1 MTWPLN
7 SLDPCTKKKVNLTL
21 DLFLIW
27 IQRYFSKHSVPC
39 LSCQNVNHSLT
50 YGQISAPEGLIS
62 AFIQVKSSF
71 WLFSICVL
79 CEERKVTVKTDVSG
93 HAELISKHTNA
104 LPLNCPTSFT
114 ICTSNLHFK
123 PLFLFIAVSQYQDS
137 PLNPNQES
145 QKTPEKHIFKIKSY
159 LSLTANY

>member
-1 MTWPLN
+1 MR
-7 SLDPCTKKKVNLTL
+7 KVNLTL

-27 IQRYFSKHSVPC
+27 IQQCSIVFQQIFCPLSLVSKRESEPDK
-39 LSCQNVNHSLT
+39 LT
-50 YGQISAPEGLIS
+50 DISSRRTLIS
-62 AFIQVKSSF
+62 AFIQVKGNF
-71 WLFSICVL
+71 LLFSICVL
-79 CEERKVTVKTDVSG
+79 CEERKVTVIADVSG

-104 LPLNCPTSFT
+104 LPLNCPTSFA

-123 PLFLFIAVSQYQDS
+123 PLFLFTTVSQYQDS